1 LEKRPTWLKIVTYAA
16 SFLFPFFGL
25 AYGALERCRE
35 EPEAN
40 RRGKICLI
48 LGIAGLVVA
57 CGAATAWLA
66 LGLKAG
72 FDFLIPQ

>member
-1 LEKRPTWLKIVTYAA
+1 MEKRSPWRKILTYATC
-16 SFLFPFFGL
+16 FLFPFFGL

-35 EPEAN
+35 EPVAS

-57 CGAATAWLA
+57 CGAATAWLV
-66 LGLKAG
+66 LGLKAV

>member
-1 LEKRPTWLKIVTYAA
+1 MEKRSTWRKIATYAA

-57 CGAATAWLA
+57 CGAATAWLV

-72 FDFLIPQ
+72 FDFLLPQ

>member
-16 SFLFPFFGL
+16 CFLFPFFGL

-35 EPEAN
+35 EPAAS

-48 LGIAGLVVA
+48 LGMAGLVVA
-57 CGAATAWLA
+57 CGGAATWLA

-72 FDFLIPQ
+72 FGFLLPQ